1 MLAVSA
7 LAVFTISFLTTLL
20 SIPRIA
26 LFMNRRGIVGIDV
39 HKPNKPKIPEM
50 VGVSMLIGF
59 STSLVY
65 LALTIPELSNT
76 CLAILSSIAVAAFIG
91 LLDDFKDLSPICKVL
106 LATLSGLPI
115 LLLRTYN
122 PRPIIPFIGRV
133 RLTIAYPL
141 AIPIA
146 LSVTSNAMNMS
157 DPVNGAMSGS
167 ASIILASLTVAY
179 ALTGKYSAS
188 LVGLALLGATLAF
201 YFYNRYPARVFS
213 GNVGSFAV
221 GAAIGSLV
229 VTCGLEVVAVVAML
243 PQILNSYMIL
253 STGGGFRGK
262 KAIAVRP
269 TRPLENGLIEAVK
282 DKRAPLTL
290 VRMILAGSAKHE
302 REIADEFLA
311 LTLFSSILSL
321 VTALVLQLGG

>member
-1 MLAVSA
+1 MLIINA
-7 LAVFTISFLTTLL
+7 LVVFAISFLTTLI

-26 LFMNRRGIVGIDV
+26 LFMNGKGIIGIDV
-39 HKPNKPKIPEM
+39 HKPNKPNVPEM

-59 STSLVY
+59 FTSLVF
-65 LALTIPELSNT
+65 LFLTIPELSNT
-76 CLAILSSIAVAAFIG
+76 CLAILASIAIASLVG
-91 LLDDFKDLSPICKVL
+91 LLDDFRDLSPLCKVL
-106 LATLSGLPI
+106 LATLSGIPI
-115 LLLRTYN
+115 IFLRAYN
-122 PRPIIPFIGRV
+122 PRPMIPFIGRV

-141 AIPIA
+141 AIPLA

-221 GAAIGSLV
+221 GAAIGSFV
-229 VTCGLEVVAVVAML
+229 VTSGLEVVGVIAML

-253 STGGGFRGK
+253 STGGGFKGK
-262 KAIAVRP
+262 KAITVRP

-282 DKRAPLTL
+282 DQRAPLTL

-302 REIADEFLA
+302 SEIANEFLA

-321 VTALVLQLGG
+321 VTALILQPGG